1 MIKIKMITI
10 SYVMM
15 VMGAISTVAG
25 GILYSIYSGK
35 ENATNHKELLD
46 KNNQSKEEIIE
57 NQKNAIANVE
67 LGIKKISN
75 IPSQDPKIS
84 IQNPTN
90 STIQINKNGD
100 NIINQ
105 PKEQYKPEISFLER
119 QSVKDPLSNHIR
131 TKFIFGSK
139 DGFPLKSP
147 DVEVSFSE
155 NFISASGGVTGNGM
169 VSAGQLSQKAM
180 NENRK
185 YKIST
190 DFLNSGNYFFI
201 EIVSSTEL
209 EILDLRV
216 RP

>member
-1 MIKIKMITI
+1 MITI

-15 VMGAISTVAG
+15 VIGAISTVAG

-35 ENATNHKELLD
+35 ENAANHKELLD
-46 KNNQSKEEIIE
+46 KGNQSKKEIIE
-57 NQKNAIANVE
+57 NQKYVIANVE
-67 LGIKKISN
+67 RGIKKVDKKISSM
-75 IPSQDPKIS
+75 PSQGPKIS
-84 IQNPTN
+84 IQNPNN
-90 STIQINKNGD
+90 STIQINENGD

-147 DVEVSFSE
+147 DVEVTFTT
-155 NFISASGGVTGNGM
+155 NFISASGGVTGNGI
-169 VSAGQLSQKAM
+169 VSAGQLLQKAA

-190 DFLNSGNYFFI
+190 DFLNAGNYFFI
-201 EIVSSTEL
+201 ETVSNTEL